1 MFYVIIE
8 KIEGAPVRC
17 RYRVESAKMLA
28 TCLHMLQGTPYI
40 YQGEELGMTN
50 AYFENLS
57 DYRDVESLNAYH
69 ELVEELGESH
79 EHMMR
84 WLQAISRDNARTPVQ
99 WNDGENAGFTDGTP
113 WIAVN
118 RNYRTINAEA
128 QIRDENSVLNYY
140 KRLIALRHEKP
151 VIFYG
156 DYHMLLKEDPDVFAY
171 ERTLNGVKLTVICN
185 FADYEVGCPLLSN
198 DAEILISNYQDRV
211 QSVLRP
217 FEAVVY
223 ETAF

>member
-1 MFYVIIE
+1 MR
-8 KIEGAPVRC
+8 PVRC

-140 KRLIALRHEKP
+140 KI
-151 VIFYG
+151 G
-156 DYHMLLKEDPDVFAY
+156 
-171 ERTLNGVKLTVICN
+171 
-185 FADYEVGCPLLSN
+185 
-198 DAEILISNYQDRV
+198 
-211 QSVLRP
+211 
-217 FEAVVY
+217 
-223 ETAF
+223 

>member
-1 MFYVIIE
+1 M
-8 KIEGAPVRC
+8 
-17 RYRVESAKMLA
+17 
-28 TCLHMLQGTPYI
+28 
-40 YQGEELGMTN
+40 
-50 AYFENLS
+50 
-57 DYRDVESLNAYH
+57 ESLNAYH

-84 WLQAISRDNARTPVQ
+84 CLQAISRDNARTPVQ

-151 VIFYG
+151 VIVYG
-156 DYHMLLKEDPDVFAY
+156 EYQMLLPEDPEVFAY
-171 ERTLNGVKLTVICN
+171 ERTLNGVKLTVICS

-198 DAEILISNYQDRV
+198 DAEILISNYQDRA

-217 FEAVVY
+217 FETVVY
-223 ETAF
+223 ETVV